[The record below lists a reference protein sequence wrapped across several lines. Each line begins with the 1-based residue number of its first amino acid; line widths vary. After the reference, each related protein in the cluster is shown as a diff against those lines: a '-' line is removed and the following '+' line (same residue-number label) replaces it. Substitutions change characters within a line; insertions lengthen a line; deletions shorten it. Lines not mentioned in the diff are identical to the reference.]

1 MKPYNKMDFD
11 DESRYITRPSMRS
24 QVESIELLFV
34 PENRCTDWTWPE
46 VQCYQFYDTIN
57 GSFTTLHCTPNL
69 EPVMPR
75 YMDDNGK
82 SFDDVSSIEL
92 YYTWKQLD
100 KEVIDARREQ
110 LKKLREE
117 KEGIVKKPVSTSISD
132 YKQGHEKSAKDFFD
146 FVKKH
151 YVRLSSVRIVGDLK
165 EDHVTKLTFNPYD
178 DRLNVYGI
186 GNVSQILMQAKLVF
200 RAVDKPFVKL
210 SLLKEKLEEMHMRQR
225 RVECEYEYQNKQL
238 AVLQRELLYK
248 EAKVLSSSDNL
259 DDQDIEDLES
269 EIVNLKMQVDA
280 ALLRVKRL
288 LAEKH
293 SLEEKIPL
301 LQAEVTQRMENGGK
315 PVAVELSTEL
325 QYIMKVIKMMNKW
338 NHNTFTFLD
347 CLNAYADSFKPVE
360 AQETFFEEL
369 KKQNVVL
376 NVRGVREP
384 RPTPLTT
391 AAPAASAAS
400 TASTARAV
408 LAVPVAPVAPA
419 VPVAQ
424 AVPAV
429 PVVAPQRRPAQQQ
442 QQPQQQQPQQ
452 QQPQQQ
458 QPQRQARPVQSRLA
472 RLGVKP

>member
-1 MKPYNKMDFD
+1 
-11 DESRYITRPSMRS
+11 
-24 QVESIELLFV
+24 
-34 PENRCTDWTWPE
+34 
-46 VQCYQFYDTIN
+46 
-57 GSFTTLHCTPNL
+57 
-69 EPVMPR
+69 
-75 YMDDNGK
+75 
-82 SFDDVSSIEL
+82 
-92 YYTWKQLD
+92 
-100 KEVIDARREQ
+100 
-110 LKKLREE
+110 
-117 KEGIVKKPVSTSISD
+117 
-132 YKQGHEKSAKDFFD
+132 
-146 FVKKH
+146 
-151 YVRLSSVRIVGDLK
+151 
-165 EDHVTKLTFNPYD
+165 
-178 DRLNVYGI
+178 
-186 GNVSQILMQAKLVF
+186 
-200 RAVDKPFVKL
+200 
-210 SLLKEKLEEMHMRQR
+210 MRQR
-225 RVECEYEYQNKQL
+225 RVECEYEYQNKQHT
-238 AVLQRELLYK
+238 VLLRELLYK

-315 PVAVELSTEL
+315 PVAVELPVEL
-325 QYIMKVIKMMNKW
+325 QYITKVIKMMNKW
-338 NHNTFTFLD
+338 NHSTFTFLD

-400 TASTARAV
+400 VASAASTARAV
-408 LAVPVAPVAPA
+408 LAVPVSPVVPA